1 MPDGALPA
9 AATASGPIAVD
20 CRDRGDG
27 ADDNRAMP
35 DPSGGL
41 DSLDGSRLVRGITRW
56 LAAILIALGTVL
68 PLGYLWLASRAEA
81 RDAAAAARLYAVL
94 ATQALVGSR
103 AGFGEAMALLPAPP
117 GRGGDVETRLLR
129 DASGAIVASS
139 GPAAAAPTLA
149 RLAALGG
156 PGRAL
161 GTLEVRRSLQPLLW
175 NAFAIWLLGSAFSA
189 ALFMALRRRLLG
201 ALGRL
206 LARLKTDEMRERRE
220 TAERLSIVFD
230 HSLEGILTF
239 LPSGR
244 LLSCN
249 AAASRLFDASPEAL
263 IGRNLG
269 ALVVP
274 PSPADPRAPF
284 AIGHFESTG
293 KRSSGASFPLEM
305 TVSQARLTGQPQ
317 LIGIVRDITER
328 KRTEGRLS
336 YLANFDSLTG
346 LPNRM
351 LFRER
356 LAEAMERCRR
366 DHSQMALIFLDL
378 DRFKVVNDSLG
389 HETGDRLLRHVAQTL
404 LHCVRRTRSPAGT
417 LEPVTVAR
425 LGGDE
430 FTVIVEG
437 LAGPEEASQ
446 VATRILERL
455 RVPFVADG
463 AEIFASASL
472 GITMYPHDATD
483 LDGLIRHAD
492 LAMYR
497 SKDLGRNAYH
507 FFSDELNDE
516 ITERLSLEMSLR
528 HALERD
534 EFVLHYQPKADLR
547 SGTVTGM
554 EALLR
559 WRRPGDATLVAP
571 DRFITVL
578 EETGLI
584 VAVGSWVLFSACRQ
598 LAEWDRQGMQ
608 PVKLAINLSAR
619 QFQQPDLPQVI
630 ARALREA
637 GLAPSRLEVELTES
651 LLMRDNVVTLSM
663 LAALK
668 EMGVSVAIDDF
679 GTGHSSL
686 GYLKRFDVDT
696 LKVDRTFVRDTPHDP
711 EDNAITT
718 AVIAL
723 GHSLGLKVV
732 AEGVESLAQAEF
744 LRDLG
749 CDEIQGYLLSRP
761 MAASQVP
768 GWMSDQ
774 RERISTQLAEFFE
787 EPEPRRVVERLSAR

>member
-1 MPDGALPA
+1 MS
-9 AATASGPIAVD
+9 TA
-20 CRDRGDG
+20 CRDGGDRSV
-27 ADDNRAMP
+27 DTPVVP
-35 DPSGGL
+35 DSASEPV
-41 DSLDGSRLVRGITRW
+41 SLDGSRLVSGITHC
-56 LAAILIALGTVL
+56 LVAIVIGIGTLL
-68 PLGYLWLASRAEA
+68 PLGYLWLASRSEA
-81 RDAAAAARLYAVL
+81 QETAAAARLYAVL
-94 ATQALVGSR
+94 ATHALAASR
-103 AGFGEAMALLPAPP
+103 ERPGDAMALLPAPSAP
-117 GRGGDVETRLLR
+117 GDAPEARLLR
-129 DASGAIVASS
+129 DASGAIVATS
-139 GPAAAAPTLA
+139 GPPPAAPTLVRKA
-149 RLAALGG
+149 PLGG
-156 PGRAL
+156 PGHAL
-161 GTLEVRRSLQPLLW
+161 GTLEVQRSLRPLLW
-175 NAFAIWLLGSAFSA
+175 EVFGIWLLGSAFGV

-201 ALGRL
+201 AVEHL
-206 LARLKTDEMRERRE
+206 LARLKTDQKRERQE

-249 AAASRLFDASPEAL
+249 AAASRLFDESPEAL
-263 IGRNLG
+263 VGRNLG
-269 ALVVP
+269 DLVVP
-274 PSPADPRAPF
+274 PPARGAAAPF
-284 AIGHFESTG
+284 GIGHFESTG
-293 KRSSGASFPLEM
+293 KRSSGVSFPLEM
-305 TVSQARLTGQPQ
+305 TVSQARLTGQAQ
-317 LIGIVRDITER
+317 LIGILRDITER

-336 YLANFDSLTG
+336 YLANFDGLTG

-356 LAEAMERCRR
+356 LAQAMERCRLG
-366 DHSQMALIFLDL
+366 DSQMALIFLDL

-455 RVPFVADG
+455 RVPFIADG

-528 HALERD
+528 HALERN
-534 EFVLHYQPKADLR
+534 EFELQYQPKADLR
-547 SGTVTGM
+547 SGSVTGM

-559 WRRPGDATLVAP
+559 WRRPGDSTLVAP

-651 LLMRDNVVTLSM
+651 LLMRDNAVTLSM

-686 GYLKRFDVDT
+686 AYLKRFDVDT
-696 LKVDRTFVRDTPHDP
+696 LKVDRTFVRDTPNDP

-768 GWMSDQ
+768 GWMSEQ

-787 EPEPRRVVERLSAR
+787 EPAPRRDVERVSRR